1 MAKGDKTYQLIIVYN
16 DKTEEC
22 EYLQETIDA
31 ENTAEDIEGLL
42 LEEDLLA
49 LGWDEEGL
57 KLINECYCFGS
68 A

>member
-1 MAKGDKTYQLIIVYN
+1 MAKGDKTYQLIIRYN
-16 DKTEEC
+16 DETEEC

-31 ENTAEDIEGLL
+31 DSIEDIEGLL

-57 KLINECYCFGS
+57 KLINECYCFGI

>member
-1 MAKGDKTYQLIIVYN
+1 MIKGDKTYHLIVRYN
-16 DKTEEC
+16 DETEEI

-31 ENTAEDIEGLL
+31 DDIEDTEGLL
-42 LEEDLLA
+42 LEEDLIA

-57 KLINECYCFGS
+57 NLISQCYCFGI